1 MPKPTDRSPAS
12 VELAVSNP
20 AERDLSGSIGRIP
33 YLPWVASALL
43 GSGAA
48 VLLGWVTVGVAV
60 AAGWLTMTRLPPT
73 TVLDTIAQLWLGL
86 HGVPFTVAGL
96 TVGLTPL
103 GLTGLVAVAM
113 AAVARYA
120 AGQREDDGQARIR
133 TAALVAGTCTIT
145 YSLLV
150 LLLASLVA
158 PPRQAA
164 SAFVGAVAVAG
175 TGSLIG
181 AIRACGVRLPIGL
194 RAALRGTGVGLALL
208 GLGAAVALLI
218 AIVTHTAQIGALQ
231 SAVAPDAV
239 GAVLLVVCYLAY
251 APTLLLWTAAYAT
264 GAGFTVGAGT
274 LFTPWVAVGGLVP
287 GLPIAG
293 ALPTVPPAQGWV
305 LLLIAPI
312 AGLAAGLAASRR
324 LDRLEPGS
332 SPAERTL
339 VAALSGAG
347 AAAGFLIAS
356 WLARGSLGTG
366 RLVGLGP
373 RFPELLVNGGL
384 PIVAGAVVAG
394 LAHAVWRRRR
404 PTLIDDP
411 QLDETAPFGL
421 V

>member
-120 AGQREDDGQARIR
+120 AGQREDDGQARLR
-133 TAALVAGTCTIT
+133 TSALVAGTCTIT

-164 SAFVGAVAVAG
+164 SAFAGAAAVAG

-194 RAALRGTGVGLALL
+194 RAALHGAGAGLAILGLGSALALL
-208 GLGAAVALLI
+208 L
-218 AIVTHTAQIGALQ
+218 AIVSHTAQIGALQ

-305 LLLIAPI
+305 LVLIAPI

-324 LDRLEPGS
+324 LDRLVPGS

-339 VAALSGAG
+339 VAALAGAG
-347 AAAGFLIAS
+347 AAAGFLIVS
-356 WLARGSLGTG
+356 WLARGSLGAG